1 MPINGGT
8 MLKKPGVAFCC
19 FFLFVAQAPA
29 EEAKNYQI
37 FPLSDRTTECRTNQT
52 RASCVISEVLVL
64 KPNNELAACTASVD
78 IGSRQFQLSAAVPV
92 PSCQP
97 VQCSRCDL
105 IPPISPT
112 ENRLELYRT
121 FSYFQPLTID
131 AAMYWAINQQTGVLT
146 VCAIE
151 PPFAECK
158 TVTP

>member
-1 MPINGGT
+1 
-8 MLKKPGVAFCC
+8 MLRKLGVAFCY
-19 FFLFVAQAPA
+19 FFLFIAQAFA
-29 EEAKNYQI
+29 EEAKSYQI
-37 FPLSDRTTECRTNQT
+37 FPLSDRITECRTDQT

-78 IGSRQFQLSAAVPV
+78 IGSRQFQLSATVPA

-105 IPPISPT
+105 IPPIAPT
-112 ENRLELYRT
+112 ENRLGLYRP
-121 FSYFQPLTID
+121 FSFFKPLTLD
-131 AAMYWAINQQTGVLT
+131 AAMYWAINQHTGVLT